1 MSINFDFSGV
11 ATRYGVRCADG
22 VTIANGSFKHCDGK
36 KVPLVWSHRHDGP
49 KAVLGNAI
57 LQHTND
63 GVNCYCSLNDSDEGK
78 DARIRIEHG
87 DLDALS
93 IYANHLRKNGNT
105 VTYGDIKE
113 VSLCISGANPSAHI
127 DHVVLAH
134 GEESETE
141 AIIYSGEYIDPR
153 YGELYQMDDDEDY
166 DNDLDDEMDDDD
178 DDLDD
183 EDGEIAQADK
193 DDDDDVSVQD
203 ILDSMTDEERAV
215 TLYFYELGKKEAA
228 KGGKV
233 KHSDEGGNEMNVFDK
248 KAQKNDAVLAHADM
262 LKADEEKIFN
272 YMKSHSTTFQDA
284 VKHCAM
290 ERAATLAHDDD
301 PEPTPEQTY
310 GVKDID
316 FLFPDYKNVQDTP
329 VWLKRDTTWVDKFM
343 GAARHVPFSRIKS
356 MAADITADEA
366 RAKGYVKGNR
376 KTEEVFALLKRT
388 TESCTVYKKQKIDR
402 QDMIKIKSFGF
413 VGWLNQEMTMMLH
426 EEIARA
432 ALVGD
437 GRTAGTD
444 DKIPED
450 HIRPIY
456 TDDSF
461 FSVKVPITVTGSM
474 TASAKAE
481 ALIDAA
487 IRARK
492 QYKGTGKPTMF
503 TTEDNLTE
511 MLLIKDG
518 IGHRL
523 YKNEE
528 ELATTLRVKEIVA
541 VPVMEN
547 LTRENVSGYD
557 YELACIIV
565 NPYDYTFGA
574 DQGGQIT
581 SFEQFDIDYNQQK
594 YLKEGDCSGALTIPY
609 SALVVEYKTA
619 HSNQNND
626 PDPNEEPS
634 G

>member
-1 MSINFDFSGV
+1 
-11 ATRYGVRCADG
+11 
-22 VTIANGSFKHCDGK
+22 
-36 KVPLVWSHRHDGP
+36 
-49 KAVLGNAI
+49 
-57 LQHTND
+57 
-63 GVNCYCSLNDSDEGK
+63 
-78 DARIRIEHG
+78 
-87 DLDALS
+87 
-93 IYANHLRKNGNT
+93 
-105 VTYGDIKE
+105 
-113 VSLCISGANPSAHI
+113 
-127 DHVVLAH
+127 
-134 GEESETE
+134 
-141 AIIYSGEYIDPR
+141 
-153 YGELYQMDDDEDY
+153 
-166 DNDLDDEMDDDD
+166 
-178 DDLDD
+178 
-183 EDGEIAQADK
+183 
-193 DDDDDVSVQD
+193 
-203 ILDSMTDEERAV
+203 
-215 TLYFYELGKKEAA
+215 
-228 KGGKV
+228 
-233 KHSDEGGNEMNVFDK
+233 
-248 KAQKNDAVLAHADM
+248 
-262 LKADEEKIFN
+262 
-272 YMKSHSTTFQDA
+272 
-284 VKHCAM
+284 
-290 ERAATLAHDDD
+290 
-301 PEPTPEQTY
+301 
-310 GVKDID
+310 
-316 FLFPDYKNVQDTP
+316 
-329 VWLKRDTTWVDKFM
+329 
-343 GAARHVPFSRIKS
+343 
-356 MAADITADEA
+356 
-366 RAKGYVKGNR
+366 
-376 KTEEVFALLKRT
+376 
-388 TESCTVYKKQKIDR
+388 
-402 QDMIKIKSFGF
+402 
-413 VGWLNQEMTMMLH
+413 MTMMLH

-461 FSVKVPITVTGSM
+461 FSVKVPVTVTQNM
-474 TASAKAE
+474 TASSKAE

-547 LTRENVSGYD
+547 LTRANVSGYD

-626 PDPNEEPS
+626 PDPSEQPS